1 MDWPVTGL
9 QLIKELQAG
18 IIKRSEKVMLLNTID
33 LKQDNFVWNFIKCR
47 LNISKKCF

>member
-9 QLIKELQAG
+9 QLIKELL
-18 IIKRSEKVMLLNTID
+18 IKRSEKVMLLNTID
-33 LKQDNFVWNFIKCR
+33 LKQDNFVWNFIKCK